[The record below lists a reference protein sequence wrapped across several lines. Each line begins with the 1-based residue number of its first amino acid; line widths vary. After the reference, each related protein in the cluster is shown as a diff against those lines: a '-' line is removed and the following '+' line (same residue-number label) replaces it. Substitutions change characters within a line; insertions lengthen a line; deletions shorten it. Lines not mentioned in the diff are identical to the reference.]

1 MSPRTPASKSR
12 TRSRNA
18 GRGAAGAGG
27 ADRGASGGRS
37 TAQQHRAW
45 LGLVDT
51 EGPFL
56 SVPVLTG
63 LYPQGIP
70 GMSRERR
77 EVLRID
83 RGRFSRPTVIA
94 VNEIVRCTLM
104 KTAFGLSHYL
114 LIEYGERRMVSV
126 TPDNSEAFI
135 AELKKRQEQNEE

>member
-1 MSPRTPASKSR
+1 MERTFHQQFTMANKCGITVFSLLAFYLLWQK
-12 TRSRNA
+12 
-18 GRGAAGAGG
+18 AA
-27 ADRGASGGRS
+27 
-37 TAQQHRAW
+37 
-45 LGLVDT
+45 
-51 EGPFL
+51 
-56 SVPVLTG
+56 LTG
-63 LYPQGIP
+63 LFVVVIVVL
-70 GMSRERR
+70 MIERMIHTTYTFTVSER
-77 EVLRID
+77 SEVLRID

>member
-1 MSPRTPASKSR
+1 MIKKRTFASVLER
-12 TRSRNA
+12 TFHQQFTMANKCGITVFSLLA
-18 GRGAAGAGG
+18 FYLLWQKAA
-27 ADRGASGGRS
+27 
-37 TAQQHRAW
+37 
-45 LGLVDT
+45 
-51 EGPFL
+51 
-56 SVPVLTG
+56 LTG
-63 LYPQGIP
+63 LFVAVIVVL
-70 GMSRERR
+70 MIERMIHTTYTFTVSER
-77 EVLRID
+77 SEVLRID

>member
-1 MSPRTPASKSR
+1 MERTFH
-12 TRSRNA
+12 
-18 GRGAAGAGG
+18 
-27 ADRGASGGRS
+27 
-37 TAQQHRAW
+37 QQFTMANKCGITVFSLLAFYLLW
-45 LGLVDT
+45 QKA
-51 EGPFL
+51 
-56 SVPVLTG
+56 VLTG
-63 LYPQGIP
+63 LFVAVIVVL
-70 GMSRERR
+70 MIERMIHTTYTFTVSER
-77 EVLRID
+77 SEVLRID

>member
-1 MSPRTPASKSR
+1 MERTFHQQFTMANKCGITVFSLLAFYLLWQK
-12 TRSRNA
+12 
-18 GRGAAGAGG
+18 AA
-27 ADRGASGGRS
+27 
-37 TAQQHRAW
+37 
-45 LGLVDT
+45 
-51 EGPFL
+51 
-56 SVPVLTG
+56 LTG
-63 LYPQGIP
+63 LFVAVIVVL
-70 GMSRERR
+70 MIERMIER
-77 EVLRID
+77 MIHTTYTFTVSERSEVLRID

>member
-1 MSPRTPASKSR
+1 MERTFHQQFTMANKCGITVFSLLAFYLLWQK
-12 TRSRNA
+12 
-18 GRGAAGAGG
+18 AA
-27 ADRGASGGRS
+27 
-37 TAQQHRAW
+37 
-45 LGLVDT
+45 
-51 EGPFL
+51 
-56 SVPVLTG
+56 LTG
-63 LYPQGIP
+63 LFVAVIVVL
-70 GMSRERR
+70 MIERMIYTTYTFTVSER
-77 EVLRID
+77 SEVLRID